1 LGRLNRNKDTFSS
14 GTVNAPPNSGFIPA
28 KDAPVLTP
36 KEDPKP
42 SSTSSGGIFGG
53 SSSTIPK
60 IPENNQVIQPSIV
73 AAPPQNAGGIFG
85 GSSKPAPIP
94 DVLKQV
100 AD

>member
-1 LGRLNRNKDTFSS
+1 L
-14 GTVNAPPNSGFIPA
+14 I
-28 KDAPVLTP
+28 P

-42 SSTSSGGIFGG
+42 SWTSSGGIFGG
-53 SSSTIPK
+53 SSSNIPK
-60 IPENNQVIQPSIV
+60 TAENNQVIQPSIV

-94 DVLKQV
+94 EVLKQI